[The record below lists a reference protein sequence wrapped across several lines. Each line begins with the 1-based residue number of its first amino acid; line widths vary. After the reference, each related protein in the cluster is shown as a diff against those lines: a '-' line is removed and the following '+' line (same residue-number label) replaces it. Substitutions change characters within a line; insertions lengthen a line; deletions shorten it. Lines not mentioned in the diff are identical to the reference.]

1 MVQTKGLQEK
11 DPLIGR
17 GKLKE
22 VSKDCE
28 VINNQQQQNPNYLW
42 TKWTQ
47 GGTKVTGDNREQV
60 LWGKGC
66 SPGMT
71 QLLLEML

>member
-42 TKWTQ
+42 TKWTREELRSLEIIENRCC
-47 GGTKVTGDNREQV
+47 GGRAAVQE
-60 LWGKGC
+60 
-66 SPGMT
+66 
-71 QLLLEML
+71 